1 MRSQNPDRKVVKPRV
16 FTGPGC
22 LAGLF
27 IVFAHLMAWSQQP
40 QISTIRDTPLAKS
53 NTPPEVLQGTAK
65 FMHAYE
71 PTSKLRLAI
80 GIKPPHMA
88 AEEKFLQEL
97 QDRDS
102 PNFHKYLSPEQ
113 WNARF
118 APSPKDEQAVVDWAT
133 SQGLT
138 ITARYPNRL
147 MVNVEGTVE
156 SIQKALGVTINNY
169 EVDGA
174 VEFSNDR
181 DPVIPANLVGI
192 IGSFD
197 GLNSI
202 QRMRS
207 ALTGAKAHR
216 GPDYVP
222 GPMRQDGPA
231 APHANATQPA
241 PKSLT
246 ASEKAAGA
254 NGEGAVTGGYF
265 DPTDIYSSDMYD
277 FNALAAQG
285 HCCNPFHTSGYQG
298 GAPVVASIGLVNDGD
313 LANSDIIGFY
323 NAYPYLAGF
332 PHRVWVGGTPYCCDI
347 ETTLDMDW
355 AIATSNSFGSE
366 FDTAQVFT
374 YEAAQGFGDFGAV
387 YEQMLTDN
395 LVRVVNI
402 SYQCAEYTCISSDL
416 MDSWHGMFNQMI
428 GQGWT
433 IVVAAGDN
441 GASMGCGDY
450 IDVSYPGTDPDV
462 VSVGGTKLTLNSDGT
477 FNQEVTWT
485 GDTEAGAC
493 TSNNGGTGGGCSY
506 KWAAPGYQTNPACGS
521 GSRSVPDI
529 ALNAS
534 GHSRQNFFFDG
545 SLSGEGGTSIAAP
558 EVSGFM
564 AQENAYL
571 LAIGLGGAPVGEVDY
586 QIYYAAQHPGNS
598 YEAHYPFYDV
608 TSGCNSNDITY
619 EYNLGSYCAGS
630 GYDVV
635 TGWGSFNALQLAWA
649 INTYDLGDFHAPTI
663 TFSGPLSNQGGI
675 NWFNTDQTVS
685 WTVADNPGGY
695 SPTGVSGFSQAWDSA
710 FSDPTSEATPGG
722 GNSFYS
728 GPQFPNATSGY
739 LLLSWAGQGCHYA
752 TVDAWDNS
760 GITSGNQYYYYL
772 CYDTVAPTI
781 SAANSPA
788 ANSYGYNKQAVTVT
802 LTATDPGSGASGIK
816 KTYYAID
823 TAACNSGALGNC
835 AAYSG
840 PISITAAGFH
850 YVAYFTQDVAGN
862 FSGESYDYI
871 YIDEV
876 APVTTATLSGTKEGS
891 NTNYDTDVKVTL
903 SATDNYSGVL
913 STSYS
918 VDGGATTTYS
928 APFTISG
935 RGNHT
940 VKYFSV
946 DRAGNTEATKSVS
959 FSITSRT
966 STVLTASPNPSV
978 VGNTVTLTAKVTAS
992 LSGTPTGTVT
1002 FKNGTATLGTET
1014 LSGGEATLTT
1024 STLPTGTDVLTA
1036 VYNGATTFLTS
1047 TSAAVSED
1055 VEQTTKTTVT
1065 SSLSTSVFGKSVTF
1079 TAKVTPSGS
1088 GSPNGSVKF
1097 LDGTTL
1103 LGTESLPTTGGTVTF
1118 STAALSAGTHS
1129 ITAVYEGSSTYAG
1142 STSAVLSET
1151 VEKAATSVALATS
1164 INPSA
1169 FGQSV
1174 TFTATVSSTGG
1185 TPTGTVTFE
1194 SNGASIGTGTLSGG
1208 KATLSTE
1215 TLPVGTNSI
1224 TAVYGGSGDF
1234 FGKTSTAV
1242 SEVTK
1247 AVTTTTK
1254 LYSGTNP
1261 AKYGQLV
1268 TFTAVVAP
1276 EFSGTASGTVTFK
1289 DGTTVIG
1296 TETLT
1301 GGVAKLDLS
1310 DLGVGSHSI
1319 TAAFN
1324 GSADFAKSTSAVL
1337 TETVNPATTSTSVTS
1352 SLNPSTDG
1360 SSVTF
1365 TAKVTPGSGPVAT
1378 GTVTFKNGTTTLGT
1392 GALNGSGEATYAT
1405 KTLTVGTHSITAV
1418 YGGSA
1423 DDSTSTSAVLSQVV
1437 K

>member
-1 MRSQNPDRKVVKPRV
+1 MTFHYHDRHAITTRL
-16 FTGPGC
+16 FTGRGC
-22 LAGLF
+22 LAALLL
-27 IVFAHLMAWSQQP
+27 ILAHLTAWSQQP
-40 QISTIRDTPLAKS
+40 QLSTIRDTALAKS

-71 PTSKLRLAI
+71 PTSKLRVAI
-80 GIKPPHMA
+80 GLKPPHMA

-97 QDRDS
+97 QDKDS

-118 APSPKDEQAVVDWAT
+118 APSAKDEQAVVDWAT

-181 DPVIPANLVGI
+181 DPVIPANLIGI

-216 GPDYVP
+216 GPDYSP
-222 GPMRQDGPA
+222 GPMRQDGPEV
-231 APHANATQPA
+231 PHMNATKPA
-241 PKSLT
+241 PKTLT
-246 ASEKAAGA
+246 ASEKATGA
-254 NGEGAVTGGYF
+254 NGEGAVTGGNF

-285 HCCNPFHTSGYQG
+285 HCCNPFHTSGYEG
-298 GAPVVASIGLVNDGD
+298 GAPAVASIGLVNDGD

-332 PHRVWVGGTPYCCDI
+332 PHRVWVGGTPYCCDV

-493 TSNNGGTGGGCSY
+493 ASNNGGTGGGCSY
-506 KWAAPGYQTNPACGS
+506 KWAAPGYQTSPACGS

-571 LAIGLGGAPVGEVDY
+571 LAIGVGCGSGYGSECAPVGEVNY
-586 QIYYAAQHPGNS
+586 SIYREGYNPTYAPHS
-598 YEAHYPFYDV
+598 PFYDI
-608 TSGCNSNDITY
+608 TSGCNSNDITNLY
-619 EYNLGSYCAGS
+619 GLGSYCAGT
-630 GYDVV
+630 GYDLT
-635 TGWGSFNALQLAWA
+635 TGWGSFNALQLSWA
-649 INTYDLGDFHAPTI
+649 ISTYYAGSFANPTV
-663 TFSGPLSNQGGI
+663 TFSGPFSGDGAVH
-675 NWFNTDQTVS
+675 WYNTDKTVS
-685 WTVADNPGGY
+685 WTVAANGNGTYPATGVAGY
-695 SPTGVSGFSQAWDSA
+695 SAGWDTY
-710 FSDPTSEATPGG
+710 FSDPDSEPSPGS

-728 GPQFPNATSGY
+728 GPEFPNSTSGS
-739 LLLSWAGQGCHYA
+739 LDLASAGQGCHYA
-752 TVDAWDNS
+752 TVDAWDNT
-760 GITSGNQYYYYL
+760 GFTSGNDYYYYI
-772 CYDTVAPTI
+772 CYDTIAPKV
-781 SAANSPA
+781 SATNSPA
-788 ANSYGYNKQAVTVT
+788 ANSYGYNKQTVGVT
-802 LTATDPGSGASGIK
+802 LTATDPGTAPSGIK
-816 KTYYAID
+816 TTYYGLNKLCNNSNLG
-823 TAACNSGALGNC
+823 ACSV
-835 AAYSG
+835 YSG
-840 PISITAAGFH
+840 PISVTGAGYN
-850 YVAYFTQDVAGN
+850 YVAYFTEDVAGN
-862 FSGESYDYI
+862 VSAVSYDYI

-876 APVTTATLSGTKEGS
+876 PPVTTATLAGTKEGS
-891 NTNYDTDVKVTL
+891 NTNYDTVVKVTL

-913 STSYS
+913 ETHYS
-918 VDGGATTTYS
+918 IDGGSTVTYS
-928 APFTISG
+928 APFSITALGS
-935 RGNHT
+935 HT
-940 VKYFSV
+940 VKYYSV
-946 DRAGNTEATKSVS
+946 DRAGNTEATKAVT
-959 FSITSRT
+959 FTITSLT
-966 STVLTASPNPSV
+966 TTVLTASPNPSV
-978 VGNTVTLTAKVTAS
+978 TGKTVTLTAKVTAS

-1002 FKNGTATLGTET
+1002 FKNGSTTLGTET
-1014 LSGGEATLTT
+1014 LSGGEASFTT
-1024 STLPTGTDVLTA
+1024 ASLPTGSDYLKA
-1036 VYNGATTFLTS
+1036 IYNGATTFLTS
-1047 TSAAVSED
+1047 TSATVTED

-1065 SSLSTSVFGKSVTF
+1065 SSANPSVFGKSVTF

-1097 LDGTTL
+1097 LDGATVLATETL
-1103 LGTESLPTTGGTVTF
+1103 PSTGGVVTF

-1142 STSAVLSET
+1142 STSAVLTET
-1151 VEKAATSVALATS
+1151 VERAK
-1164 INPSA
+1164 
-1169 FGQSV
+1169 
-1174 TFTATVSSTGG
+1174 
-1185 TPTGTVTFE
+1185 
-1194 SNGASIGTGTLSGG
+1194 
-1208 KATLSTE
+1208 
-1215 TLPVGTNSI
+1215 
-1224 TAVYGGSGDF
+1224 
-1234 FGKTSTAV
+1234 
-1242 SEVTK
+1242 
-1247 AVTTTTK
+1247 TTTK
-1254 LYSGTNP
+1254 LYASPNP
-1261 AKYGQLV
+1261 AKDGQLV
-1268 TFTAVVAP
+1268 TFTAVVTPAYTGTP
-1276 EFSGTASGTVTFK
+1276 SGSVTFS
-1289 DGTTVIG
+1289 DGSKVIG
-1296 TETLT
+1296 TVTLT
-1301 GGVAKLDLS
+1301 GGDAKLDLS
-1310 DLGVGSHSI
+1310 NLS
-1319 TAAFN
+1319 
-1324 GSADFAKSTSAVL
+1324 
-1337 TETVNPATTSTSVTS
+1337 
-1352 SLNPSTDG
+1352 
-1360 SSVTF
+1360 
-1365 TAKVTPGSGPVAT
+1365 
-1378 GTVTFKNGTTTLGT
+1378 
-1392 GALNGSGEATYAT
+1392 
-1405 KTLTVGTHSITAV
+1405 VGTHSVTAA
-1418 YGGSA
+1418 YNGNSDYLTSKSA
-1423 DDSTSTSAVLSQVV
+1423 AVSEVIQ
-1437 K
+1437 